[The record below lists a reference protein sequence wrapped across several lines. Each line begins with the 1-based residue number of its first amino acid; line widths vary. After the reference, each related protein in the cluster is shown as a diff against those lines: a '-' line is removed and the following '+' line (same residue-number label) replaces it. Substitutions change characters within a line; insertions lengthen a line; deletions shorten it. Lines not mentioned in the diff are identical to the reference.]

1 MDKPLSPA
9 ARVILWFVAVDALIC
24 AVSLLPFPAR
34 TETLFFWGIIPPINA
49 ALFGALYLSG
59 AWAGCCPSWAWRPFS
74 SPRRSSPSG
83 RGPRRR

>member
-9 ARVILWFVAVDALIC
+9 ARVILWFVAVDALIG

-49 ALFGALYLSG
+49 ALFGAPYARVRYAEHRRCRG
-59 AWAGCCPSWAWRPFS
+59 RPPLS